1 MSTLNDPVVAAQ
13 DLRATILKGRKE
25 TEANRRL
32 TPSIVRG
39 LIDSGLCRLVLPKE
53 LGGHEIEPTV
63 FLLVLEELAKA
74 EAAVAWFVWNS
85 AVTGFSA
92 AVLNK
97 QTRTELFAKPDRL
110 FANST
115 RPTGKAKLVKGGFRV
130 SGRWSLVSGC
140 ELAEWIP
147 VMNRVIDGNGSRL
160 VGDNTPEMRMTFI
173 PRGSFNILDTW
184 YVGGLRG
191 TGSHDIV
198 VEDVFVP
205 NKKTYSYL
213 DPIRL
218 RRPLY
223 RMPSWPTMSAGCAA
237 ICLGLAQNAIA
248 TVSER
253 ISSEIRRRGQGKIAN
268 SSQAHTRIASSMA
281 ELHAARLLLHTTI
294 GELWETTS
302 HDAAVTPTQ
311 CSRLWTSALHMA
323 KTSKATVQA
332 MYEIAGTSALY
343 IDSPIERAHRD
354 IHAIAQHA
362 ILAPLWLEQSGRVT
376 LGLEATENF
385 FSR

>member
-13 DLRATILKGRKE
+13 DLRATILEGRKE
-25 TEANRRL
+25 TEATRRL
-32 TPSIVRG
+32 TPLIVRG

-53 LGGHEIEPTV
+53 LGGHETEPRV

-92 AVLNK
+92 AVLNR

-140 ELAEWIP
+140 DLAEWIP
-147 VMNRVIDGNGSRL
+147 VMNRVVDGNGSRF
-160 VGDNTPEMRMTFI
+160 VGDNATEMRMTFI
-173 PRGSFNILDTW
+173 PRGSFKILDTW

-205 NKKTYSYL
+205 SQQTYSYL

-218 RRPLY
+218 SRPLY
-223 RMPSWPTMSAGCAA
+223 RMPSWATMSAGCAA
-237 ICLGLAQNAIA
+237 ICLGLAQNTSHCFGAYFLKNPQA
-248 TVSER
+248 SP
-253 ISSEIRRRGQGKIAN
+253 RRNG
-268 SSQAHTRIASSMA
+268 
-281 ELHAARLLLHTTI
+281 LLLSNSNTN
-294 GELWETTS
+294 S
-302 HDAAVTPTQ
+302 VF
-311 CSRLWTSALHMA
+311 
-323 KTSKATVQA
+323 
-332 MYEIAGTSALY
+332 Y
-343 IDSPIERAHRD
+343 
-354 IHAIAQHA
+354 
-362 ILAPLWLEQSGRVT
+362 GRVT
-376 LGLEATENF
+376 RSAAAAAFHHHRLMGNHFPRHGRDADAVFQSVGERPPFGKNF
-385 FSR
+385 QGNRTGYV

>member
-13 DLRATILKGRKE
+13 DLRATILEGRKE
-25 TEANRRL
+25 TEATRRL
-32 TPSIVRG
+32 TPLIVRG

-53 LGGHEIEPTV
+53 LGGHETEPRV

-92 AVLNK
+92 AVLNR

-140 ELAEWIP
+140 DLAEWIP
-147 VMNRVIDGNGSRL
+147 VMNRVVDGNGSRF
-160 VGDNTPEMRMTFI
+160 VGDNATEMRMTFI
-173 PRGSFNILDTW
+173 PRGSFKILDTW

-205 NKKTYSYL
+205 SQQTYSYL

-218 RRPLY
+218 SRPLY
-223 RMPSWPTMSAGCAA
+223 RMPSWATMSAGCAA
-237 ICLGLAQNAIA
+237 ICLGLAQNTIA
-248 TVSER
+248 TASER
-253 ISSEIRRRGQGKIAN
+253 ISSKIRRHPQGEMAY
-268 SSQAHTRIASSMA
+268 SSQTQTQIASSMA
-281 ELHAARLLLHTTI
+281 ELHAARLLLHSTI
-294 GELWETTS
+294 TDLWETTS
-302 HDAAVTPTQ
+302 HDTAVTRMQ
-311 CSRLWTSALHMA
+311 CSSLWASALHLA

-343 IDSPIERAHRD
+343 VDSPIERAHRD

-376 LGLEATENF
+376 LGLEPTEHF
-385 FSR
+385 FAR